1 VPSLSELRHRF
12 RKKPPQDERSR
23 PRTDERPS
31 TGTRTRP
38 GAFAV
43 SGGRQVTPETPQGKE
58 VAVRHLCRVAELDR
72 KTILKCLGA
81 ESGKVGLSLST
92 LIEFLVDLVARER
105 PRRSPSDVRDLVRSF
120 LQDSRPHLDENRR
133 V

>member
-1 VPSLSELRHRF
+1 MPSLSELRDRF
-12 RKKPPQDERSR
+12 RKKPPRDAPTSPRNDEPTPTR
-23 PRTDERPS
+23 PRTP
-31 TGTRTRP
+31 P
-38 GAFAV
+38 GQFV
-43 SGGRQVTPETPQGKE
+43 TSGGRQVTPKTPHGKE

-72 KTILKCLGA
+72 KTVLKSLGA
-81 ESGKVGLSLST
+81 ESGKVGLSLSA